1 MANTKPTEEVVVRLS
16 VDVYRQLE
24 QSLPTPAVTVQTTDL
39 QAGFALG
46 IQYVL
51 KQLRE
56 GFTVQR

>member
-1 MANTKPTEEVVVRLS
+1 MADPKAKEVVTHRLTQE
-16 VDVYRQLE
+16 VYKQLE
-24 QSLPTPAVTVQTTDL
+24 SSLPTPVVGTTTTEL

-56 GFTVQR
+56 GFVVP

>member
-1 MANTKPTEEVVVRLS
+1 MAETKAKEVVVHRLTQE
-16 VDVYRQLE
+16 VYKHLE
-24 QSLPTPAVTVQTTDL
+24 GQMPAPFVNQQTTDV

-56 GFTVQR
+56 GFVVP

>member
-1 MANTKPTEEVVVRLS
+1 MAETKAKEVVVHRLTQE
-16 VDVYRQLE
+16 VYKHLE
-24 QSLPTPAVTVQTTDL
+24 SQMPVPFVNQQTTDV

-56 GFTVQR
+56 GFVVP

>member
-1 MANTKPTEEVVVRLS
+1 MANPKQSEEVIIRLQS
-16 VDVYRQLE
+16 DVYRQLE
-24 QSLPTPAVTVQTTDL
+24 QSMPTPAVTTQTTEL

-51 KQLRE
+51 KHLRE